1 MIPREPTRTV
11 RRDGPRRLKAGIR
24 LRRKEGHENLRW
36 PALPWFAAI
45 VGEGASRPE
54 ASLVEGLDYARAG
67 QVGAFT
73 IEPGKV
79 VASVQGR
86 APRPYETIVSVL
98 PLSPAEWDRV
108 VATMAGEA
116 LWSAKLLTGELP
128 MSVESVFL
136 GVGRPLLPAA
146 AEVSLRCSCGDRA
159 AHPEVAC
166 KHLVAVA
173 CLLAER
179 IELDPLLCFTL
190 RGLDGQRLLERL
202 QEARTIATRGASTAH
217 SDPSISEA
225 VPAPPPLER
234 CLRDFW
240 RPGQR
245 LDELAA
251 LDSEERVPHALLRR
265 LGPTPFQAGLR
276 PSIDVGP
283 RHGRTV
289 PTVSPEAP
297 PPVSRFPLVGLL
309 ASIYDS
315 VAAAASDLR
324 DGGPVEARTDQASDG
339 HEDGN
344 ESPNASR

>member
-1 MIPREPTRTV
+1 MIPREPTRTA

-24 LRRKEGHENLRW
+24 LRRKEGYENLRW
-36 PALPWFAAI
+36 PAQPWFAAI
-45 VGEGASRPE
+45 AGGPE
-54 ASLVEGLDYARAG
+54 ANLAEGLDYARAG
-67 QVGAFT
+67 QVGTFNV
-73 IEPGKV
+73 EPGRV
-79 VASVQGR
+79 AASVQGR
-86 APRPYETIVSVL
+86 SPRPYETTVAVL
-98 PLSPAEWDRV
+98 PLAPAEWDQV

-128 MSVESVFL
+128 SAIDSVFL
-136 GVGRPLLPAA
+136 GVGRSLLPAP
-146 AEVSLRCSCGDRA
+146 AELAVRCSCADRA
-159 AHPEVAC
+159 ARPDVAC

-179 IELDPLLCFTL
+179 IELEPLLCFTL

-217 SDPSISEA
+217 SHPSVVEV

-240 RPGQR
+240 RPGPR
-245 LDELAA
+245 LDELGG
-251 LDSEERVPHALLRR
+251 LDAEERIPHALLRR
-265 LGPTPFQAGLR
+265 LGPTPFQSGLR
-276 PSIDVGP
+276 PSADVAP

-289 PTVSPEAP
+289 PTVAPEAP

-315 VAAAASDLR
+315 VAAAAGELR
-324 DGGPVEARTDQASDG
+324 DAGPVETGPDQAG
-339 HEDGN
+339 EGN

>member
-36 PALPWFAAI
+36 PALPWFTAI
-45 VGEGASRPE
+45 AGGPGAD
-54 ASLVEGLDYARAG
+54 LLEGLDYARAG
-67 QVGAFT
+67 QVGAFSVGPAR
-73 IEPGKV
+73 IE
-79 VASVQGR
+79 ASVQGR
-86 APRPYETIVSVL
+86 APRPYATSVDVL
-98 PLSPAEWDRV
+98 PLSVAEWDRV

-128 MSVESVFL
+128 PSIESVFL
-136 GVGRPLLPAA
+136 GVGRSLMPAA
-146 AEVSLRCSCGDRA
+146 SELAVRCTCADRMA
-159 AHPEVAC
+159 RPEAAC

-217 SDPSISEA
+217 STPSIVEA
-225 VPAPPPLER
+225 VPPPPPSDR

-240 RPGQR
+240 RPGPR
-245 LDELAA
+245 LDELGA
-251 LDSEERVPHALLRR
+251 LDAGERIPHALLRR
-265 LGPTPFQAGLR
+265 LGPTPFQASLR
-276 PSIDVGP
+276 PAADVGP

-289 PTVSPEAP
+289 PTTSPEAP
-297 PPVSRFPLVGLL
+297 TPVSRFPLVGLL

-315 VAAAASDLR
+315 VGRVAGELR
-324 DGGPVEARTDQASDG
+324 DGGTDQELDGSDG
-339 HEDGN
+339 
-344 ESPNASR
+344 PNAST

>member
-1 MIPREPTRTV
+1 MIPRETNRIP
-11 RRDGPRRLKAGIR
+11 RREGPRRLKAGIR

-36 PALPWFAAI
+36 PAQPWFAAI
-45 VGEGASRPE
+45 AGGPE
-54 ASLVEGLDYARAG
+54 ANLAEGLDYARAG
-67 QVGAFT
+67 QVGTFHLGAGRV
-73 IEPGKV
+73 E
-79 VASVQGR
+79 ASVQGR
-86 APRPYETIVSVL
+86 SPRPYDTTVDVL

-108 VATMAGEA
+108 VATMAAEA
-116 LWSAKLLTGELP
+116 VWSAKLLTGEMP
-128 MSVESVFL
+128 VAIESVFL
-136 GVGRPLLPAA
+136 SVGRSLLPGTGELAA
-146 AEVSLRCSCGDRA
+146 RCSCADRTA
-159 AHPEVAC
+159 RPDVAC

-217 SDPSISEA
+217 SQPSIVDA

-245 LDELAA
+245 LDELGGLSA
-251 LDSEERVPHALLRR
+251 EERIPHALLRR

-276 PSIDVGP
+276 PSADVGP
-283 RHGRTV
+283 RHGRSI
-289 PTVSPEAP
+289 PTVAPEAP

-315 VAAAASDLR
+315 IATAAGELR
-324 DGGPVEARTDQASDG
+324 DAAPDAPEPDQV
-339 HEDGN
+339 GN
-344 ESPNASR
+344 EPPNASR

>member
-1 MIPREPTRTV
+1 MIPREPTRVV

-24 LRRKEGHENLRW
+24 LRRKEGYENLRW
-36 PALPWFAAI
+36 PAQPWFAAI
-45 VGEGASRPE
+45 AGAPD
-54 ASLVEGLDYARAG
+54 ANLAEGLDYARAG
-67 QVGAFT
+67 QVGALSV
-73 IEPGKV
+73 EPGRI

-86 APRPYETIVSVL
+86 SPRPYETTVDVL
-98 PLSPAEWDRV
+98 PLSPSEWDRV
-108 VATMAGEA
+108 IATMAGEA

-128 MSVESVFL
+128 TAIESVFL
-136 GVGRPLLPAA
+136 GVGRSLLPVPAELAA
-146 AEVSLRCSCGDRA
+146 RCSCPDRTER
-159 AHPEVAC
+159 PEVPC

-179 IELDPLLCFTL
+179 VELDPLLCFTL

-217 SDPSISEA
+217 SNPSIAEA
-225 VPAPPPLER
+225 IPAPPPLER

-245 LDELAA
+245 LDELGG
-251 LDSEERVPHALLRR
+251 LDAEERIPHALLRR

-276 PSIDVGP
+276 PSADVGP

-289 PTVSPEAP
+289 PTIAPESA

-315 VAAAASDLR
+315 VATAAGELR
-324 DGGPVEARTDQASDG
+324 DAGPAEEGPEPSPDQAD
-339 HEDGN
+339 DGN
-344 ESPNASR
+344 DSPNAAR